1 MSENELNDIQG
12 EVPAIPAAEE
22 EVPETKAP
30 EAEAPEKQPDDAPDP
45 ATLKAEIE
53 QLKADKEAAK
63 EAAQKWRR
71 EKAEARAD
79 FFKNRGEPAPA
90 ATPAPAAATKPDP
103 DAFDDYNDY
112 VEALTDFKVEAKRR
126 EWDQAEAT
134 KAQSATHQ
142 TKMQNLREK
151 INAGYE
157 SYSDFE
163 DVALAETVPITSM
176 VMEALAE
183 TDNPADIAYYLGK
196 NRTECIAISK
206 MTPIA
211 AARAIA
217 KIETQ
222 LSGGNGNPAP
232 KPTKK
237 TTSAPPPI
245 KPVGSSNTVA
255 KDPEK
260 MTQAE
265 FEAYRISQGARRF

>member
-12 EVPAIPAAEE
+12 EVPAIPVAE
-22 EVPETKAP
+22 PEAP
-30 EAEAPEKQPDDAPDP
+30 EADAPEKQPDDAPDP
-45 ATLKAEIE
+45 AALKAEIE

-79 FFKNRGEPAPA
+79 FFKNREPAPAQTPAPA
-90 ATPAPAAATKPDP
+90 ATTKPDP
-103 DAFDDYNDY
+103 DSFDDYNDY
-112 VEALTDFKVEAKRR
+112 VDALTDFKVEAKRR
-126 EWDQAEAT
+126 EWDQAEAQ

-142 TKMQNLREK
+142 TKMQNLQAK
-151 INAGYE
+151 INAGYD

-206 MTPIA
+206 MSPIA

-217 KIETQ
+217 KIETR
-222 LSGGNGNPAP
+222 LVDGNGNQAP
-232 KPTKK
+232 NTKK

-245 KPVGSSNTVA
+245 TPVGSSNTVT

-260 MTQAE
+260 MSQAE
-265 FEAYRISQGARRF
+265 YEAWRESQGAKRF